1 MMDRK
6 SFLSAL
12 GLLTAGST
20 LNGFSADREHNA
32 AQAII
37 PPYLKHG
44 DTIGITSPAGYISL
58 EAIQPAK
65 LLMEQWGFK
74 VLVGSTIGKRDFT
87 FGGTDEERRADLQ
100 SMLDDPSIDAIMCA
114 RGGYGM
120 VRIIDNLNLAKLRK
134 RPKWIIGFS
143 DVTVIHSHL
152 NRKLNMASIHSK
164 MCNSFPDVWEQAE
177 QIQIETV
184 VSIKEALMGSQMNY
198 RANYQKYNRMGTAGG
213 QLVGGNLSILETLSG
228 TSSAL
233 HTAGKILFLEDT
245 GEYLYRIDRMLWN
258 LKRSGMLG
266 GLAGLIIGNIK
277 TKADDP
283 EEIFGRTVYDIV
295 LEKVKG
301 YSFPVCFDF
310 PVGHQRS
317 NFALKCGIV
326 HELSVSAGGT
336 NLKSL
341 S

>member
-1 MMDRK
+1 MDRK

-12 GLLTAGST
+12 SVLTAGSA
-20 LNGFSADREHNA
+20 LAGFSAEHENNVGKV
-32 AQAII
+32 II
-37 PPYLKHG
+37 PPYLKLG

-74 VLVGSTIGKRDFT
+74 VLVGNTIRKRDFS
-87 FGGTDEERRADLQ
+87 FGGTDEERRVDLQ
-100 SMLDDPSIDAIMCA
+100 SMLDDPGIHAVMCA

-120 VRIIDNLNLAKLRK
+120 VRIIDDLNLATLRK

-152 NRKLNMASIHSK
+152 NRQLNMASIHSK
-164 MCNSFPDVWEQAE
+164 MCNSFPDVWAQADP
-177 QIQIETV
+177 IQIETIL
-184 VSIKEALMGSQMNY
+184 SIKDALMGRQMNY
-198 RANYQKYNRMGTAGG
+198 RADYQKFNRMGTARG

-228 TSSAL
+228 SKSAL
-233 HTAGKILFLEDT
+233 QTRGKILFLEDT
-245 GEYLYRIDRMLWN
+245 GEYLYRVDRMFWN
-258 LKRSGMLG
+258 LKRSGMLD
-266 GLAGLIIGNIK
+266 GLEGLIIGNIK
-277 TKADDP
+277 AKADDP
-283 EEIFGRTVYDIV
+283 GEDFGRTIYDIV

-310 PVGHQRS
+310 PVGHQRR

-326 HELSVSAGGT
+326 HELSVLTGGT
-336 NLKSL
+336 SLKSL
-341 S
+341 A

>member
-1 MMDRK
+1 MDRK
-6 SFLSAL
+6 TFLSAISVL
-12 GLLTAGST
+12 IAGSAVQ
-20 LNGFSADREHNA
+20 GFAAESENSAGKP
-32 AQAII
+32 II
-37 PPYLKHG
+37 PPYLKPG

-58 EAIQPAK
+58 EAIEPAK

-74 VLVGSTIGKRDFT
+74 VLVGSTIGKRDFS
-87 FGGTDEERRADLQ
+87 FGGTDEERRIDLQ
-100 SMLDDPSIDAIMCA
+100 SMLDDPGIHAVMCA

-120 VRIIDNLNLAKLRK
+120 VRIIDDLNFAILRK

-152 NRKLNMASIHSK
+152 NRLLNMPSIHSK

-177 QIQIETV
+177 PIQIETIL
-184 VSIKEALMGSQMNY
+184 SIKDALMGRQMNY
-198 RANYQKYNRMGTAGG
+198 RADYLPYNRMGTARG

-228 TSSAL
+228 SKSAL
-233 HTAGKILFLEDT
+233 QTRGKILFLEDT
-245 GEYLYRIDRMLWN
+245 GEYLYRVDRMFWN
-258 LKRSGMLG
+258 LKRSGMLD
-266 GLAGLIIGNIK
+266 GLEGLIIGNIK

-283 EEIFGRTVYDIV
+283 GEAFGRTIYDIV

-317 NFALKCGIV
+317 NFALKCGII
-326 HELSVSAGGT
+326 HELSVFAGGT
-336 NLKSL
+336 SLKSL
-341 S
+341 A